1 MNFKLKNNF
10 FLKKNKPINI
20 TLSLI
25 SQIYR
30 LLEGDPTS
38 NSDNQ
43 TSAEDNKKQQLK
55 ELYIYIAVLAGIII
69 IILVGYALYR
79 KCAER
84 KALQQLELEYQAMI
98 YDIINNNSEFS
109 SSIENSHPKSY
120 NGNPEI
126 PSYEMRSEYSE
137 NDNHEE
143 RLELLRKKY
152 GNRVLIKCLLKKQIE
167 TIEYTKKLE
176 ENYGDKCG
184 DKCTICMDGFKIG
197 INIYKTPCEHIFHFK
212 CFDKY
217 LNGINKED
225 KLVCPN
231 CNQNLLINK
240 KYIKLRAKRT
250 DVKNQRILNKED
262 SGKEIVINNSATK
275 KEIKIKDKEIDKER
289 IEIIHIKK
297 IANNINKDLKDINA
311 DNIYNPLKLRRSE
324 NMDEKEDTKNKSKK
338 SIIFNNNQL
347 KKSSDSKG
355 ALFYSRNTDKG
366 NNAIYATKMNSERH
380 DILTKELK
388 EEEKKES

>member
-38 NSDNQ
+38 NNDNQ

-84 KALQQLELEYQAMI
+84 KALQQLELEYQTMI

-176 ENYGDKCG
+176 ENYG

-262 SGKEIVINNSATK
+262 SGKEIVINNSVTN

-297 IANNINKDLKDINA
+297 IANNINKDLKDNNA

>member
-1 MNFKLKNNF
+1 MTFKLKNNF
-10 FLKKNKPINI
+10 FLNKNVSLNI

-25 SQIYR
+25 SQMYR
-30 LLEGDPTS
+30 ILEEDTSS

-43 TSAEDNKKQQLK
+43 TSAEENKKRQLR

-69 IILVGYALYR
+69 IILVGYTLYR
-79 KCAER
+79 KCVER
-84 KALQQLELEYQAMI
+84 KALQQSELEYQAMI
-98 YDIINNNSEFS
+98 YNIINNNSEFS
-109 SSIENSHPKSY
+109 SSFENSHPKSY

-126 PSYEMRSEYSE
+126 PENEMRSEYSE
-137 NDNHEE
+137 SDNHEE
-143 RLELLRKKY
+143 RIESLRKKY

-176 ENYGDKCG
+176 ENFG

-231 CNQNLLINK
+231 RNQNLLINK

-297 IANNINKDLKDINA
+297 IANNINKDLKDNNA

>member
-1 MNFKLKNNF
+1 MTFKLKNNF
-10 FLKKNKPINI
+10 FLNKNVSLNI

-25 SQIYR
+25 SQMYR
-30 LLEGDPTS
+30 ILEEDTSS

-43 TSAEDNKKQQLK
+43 TSAEENKKRQLR

-79 KCAER
+79 KCVER

-98 YDIINNNSEFS
+98 YNIINNNSEFS
-109 SSIENSHPKSY
+109 SSFENSHPKSY

-126 PSYEMRSEYSE
+126 PENEMRSEYSE
-137 NDNHEE
+137 SDNHEE
-143 RLELLRKKY
+143 RIESLRKKY

-167 TIEYTKKLE
+167 
-176 ENYGDKCG
+176 
-184 DKCTICMDGFKIG
+184 KIG

-250 DVKNQRILNKED
+250 DVKNQKILNKE
-262 SGKEIVINNSATK
+262 SKSNEIVINNSITNK
-275 KEIKIKDKEIDKER
+275 GIKDKEKEVDKDR

-297 IANNINKDLKDINA
+297 IANNINKDTRNSYG
-311 DNIYNPLKLRRSE
+311 DNIYNPMKLRKSE
-324 NMDEKEDTKNKSKK
+324 NFDEKEDTKNKSKK
-338 SIIFNNNQL
+338 SILFMNNQL

-355 ALFYSRNTDKG
+355 SLFYSRNDNHNNNG
-366 NNAIYATKMNSERH
+366 NYPTKMNSERH
-380 DILTKELK
+380 DILTKEFK
-388 EEEKKES
+388 EEGKKES

>member
-1 MNFKLKNNF
+1 MTFKLKNNF
-10 FLKKNKPINI
+10 FLNKNVSLNI

-25 SQIYR
+25 SQMYR
-30 LLEGDPTS
+30 ILEEDTSS

-43 TSAEDNKKQQLK
+43 TSAEENKKRQLR

-79 KCAER
+79 KCVER

-98 YDIINNNSEFS
+98 YNIINNNSEFS
-109 SSIENSHPKSY
+109 SSFENSHPKSY

-126 PSYEMRSEYSE
+126 PENEMRSEYSE
-137 NDNHEE
+137 SDNHEE
-143 RLELLRKKY
+143 RIESLRKKY

-176 ENYGDKCG
+176 ENFG

-250 DVKNQRILNKED
+250 DVKNQKILNKE
-262 SGKEIVINNSATK
+262 SKSNEIVINNSITNK
-275 KEIKIKDKEIDKER
+275 GIKDKDKELDKDK

-297 IANNINKDLKDINA
+297 IANNINKDTRDNYG
-311 DNIYNPLKLRRSE
+311 DNIYNPMKLRKSE
-324 NMDEKEDTKNKSKK
+324 NFDEKKIQKIKVKK
-338 SIIFNNNQL
+338 VYCL
-347 KKSSDSKG
+347 
-355 ALFYSRNTDKG
+355 
-366 NNAIYATKMNSERH
+366 
-380 DILTKELK
+380 
-388 EEEKKES
+388 

>member
-38 NSDNQ
+38 NNDNQ

-176 ENYGDKCG
+176 ENYGDKC
-184 DKCTICMDGFKIG
+184 TICMDGFKIG

-250 DVKNQRILNKED
+250 DVKNQKILNKE
-262 SGKEIVINNSATK
+262 SKSNEIVINNSITNK
-275 KEIKIKDKEIDKER
+275 GIKDKEKEVDKDR
-289 IEIIHIKK
+289 IEIIYLKK
-297 IANNINKDLKDINA
+297 IANNINKDARDNYG
-311 DNIYNPLKLRRSE
+311 DNIYNPMKLRKSE
-324 NMDEKEDTKNKSKK
+324 NFDEKEDTKNKSKK
-338 SIIFNNNQL
+338 SILFMNNQL

-355 ALFYSRNTDKG
+355 SLFYSRND
-366 NNAIYATKMNSERH
+366 NNNNNDNYPTKMNSERH
-380 DILTKELK
+380 DILTKEFK
-388 EEEKKES
+388 EEGKKES

>member
-38 NSDNQ
+38 NNDNQ

-176 ENYGDKCG
+176 ENYGDKC
-184 DKCTICMDGFKIG
+184 TICMDGFKIG

-250 DVKNQRILNKED
+250 DVKNQRIINKED
-262 SGKEIVINNSATK
+262 NGKEIVINNSVTN

-297 IANNINKDLKDINA
+297 IANNINKDLKDNNA

>member
-25 SQIYR
+25 SKIYR

-38 NSDNQ
+38 NNDNQ

-176 ENYGDKCG
+176 ENYGDKC
-184 DKCTICMDGFKIG
+184 TICMDGFKIG

-250 DVKNQRILNKED
+250 DVKNQRIINKED
-262 SGKEIVINNSATK
+262 NGKEIVINNSVTN

-297 IANNINKDLKDINA
+297 IANNINKDLKDNNA

>member
-126 PSYEMRSEYSE
+126 PSYEMRSEFSE

-152 GNRVLIKCLLKKQIE
+152 GNKVLIKCLLKKQIE

-176 ENYGDKCG
+176 ENYG

-250 DVKNQRILNKED
+250 DVKNQRIINKED
-262 SGKEIVINNSATK
+262 NGKEIVINNSVTN
-275 KEIKIKDKEIDKER
+275 KEIKNIDKEIDKER

>member
-1 MNFKLKNNF
+1 MSFKLKNNF
-10 FLKKNKPINI
+10 FLYKNISLNI

-25 SQIYR
+25 SQMYR
-30 LLEGDPTS
+30 ILEEDTSS

-43 TSAEDNKKQQLK
+43 TSAEENKKRQLR

-79 KCAER
+79 KCVER

-98 YDIINNNSEFS
+98 YNIINNNSEFS
-109 SSIENSHPKSY
+109 SSFENSHPKSY

-126 PSYEMRSEYSE
+126 PENEMRSEYSE
-137 NDNHEE
+137 SDNHEE
-143 RLELLRKKY
+143 RIESLRKKY

-176 ENYGDKCG
+176 ENFG

-250 DVKNQRILNKED
+250 DVKNQRIINKED
-262 SGKEIVINNSATK
+262 NGKEIVINNSVTN

>member
-1 MNFKLKNNF
+1 MTFKLKNNF
-10 FLKKNKPINI
+10 FLNKNVSLNI

-25 SQIYR
+25 SQMYR
-30 LLEGDPTS
+30 ILEEDTSS

-43 TSAEDNKKQQLK
+43 TSAEENKKRQLR

-79 KCAER
+79 KCVER

-98 YDIINNNSEFS
+98 FNIINNNSEFS
-109 SSIENSHPKSY
+109 SSFENSHPKSY

-126 PSYEMRSEYSE
+126 PENEMRSEYSE
-137 NDNHEE
+137 SDNHEE
-143 RLELLRKKY
+143 RIESLRKKY

-176 ENYGDKCG
+176 ENFG

-250 DVKNQRILNKED
+250 DVKNQKILNKE
-262 SGKEIVINNSATK
+262 SKSNEIVINNSITNK
-275 KEIKIKDKEIDKER
+275 GIKDKEKEVDKDR

-297 IANNINKDLKDINA
+297 IANNINKDTRNSYG
-311 DNIYNPLKLRRSE
+311 DNIYNPMKLRKSE
-324 NMDEKEDTKNKSKK
+324 NFDEKEDTKNKSKK
-338 SIIFNNNQL
+338 SILFMNNQL

-355 ALFYSRNTDKG
+355 SLFYSRNDNHNNNG
-366 NNAIYATKMNSERH
+366 NYPTKMNSERH
-380 DILTKELK
+380 DILTKEFK
-388 EEEKKES
+388 EEVKKES

>member
-10 FLKKNKPINI
+10 FLKKNKPLNI

-176 ENYGDKCG
+176 ENYGDKC
-184 DKCTICMDGFKIG
+184 TICMDGFKIG

-250 DVKNQRILNKED
+250 DVKNQRIINKED
-262 SGKEIVINNSATK
+262 NGKEIVINNSVTN

>member
-38 NSDNQ
+38 NNDNQ

-69 IILVGYALYR
+69 IILVGYALYK

-109 SSIENSHPKSY
+109 SSFENSHPKSY

-126 PSYEMRSEYSE
+126 PSYEMRSEFSE

-176 ENYGDKCG
+176 ENYG

-250 DVKNQRILNKED
+250 DVKNQRIINKED
-262 SGKEIVINNSATK
+262 NGKEIVINNSVTN

>member
-38 NSDNQ
+38 NNDNQ

-109 SSIENSHPKSY
+109 SSFENSHPKSY

-176 ENYGDKCG
+176 ENYGDKC
-184 DKCTICMDGFKIG
+184 TICMDGFKIG

-240 KYIKLRAKRT
+240 KYIKLRANIYLT
-250 DVKNQRILNKED
+250 L
-262 SGKEIVINNSATK
+262 K
-275 KEIKIKDKEIDKER
+275 KYIKFYNYFKL
-289 IEIIHIKK
+289 
-297 IANNINKDLKDINA
+297 INKPFI
-311 DNIYNPLKLRRSE
+311 
-324 NMDEKEDTKNKSKK
+324 
-338 SIIFNNNQL
+338 SIQ
-347 KKSSDSKG
+347 
-355 ALFYSRNTDKG
+355 Y
-366 NNAIYATKMNSERH
+366 
-380 DILTKELK
+380 
-388 EEEKKES
+388 

>member
-1 MNFKLKNNF
+1 MTFKLKNNF
-10 FLKKNKPINI
+10 FLNKNVSLNI

-25 SQIYR
+25 SQMYR
-30 LLEGDPTS
+30 ILEEDTSS

-43 TSAEDNKKQQLK
+43 TSAEENKKRQLR

-79 KCAER
+79 KCVER

-98 YDIINNNSEFS
+98 FNIINNNSEFS
-109 SSIENSHPKSY
+109 SSFENSHPKSY

-126 PSYEMRSEYSE
+126 PENEMRSEYSE
-137 NDNHEE
+137 SDNHEE
-143 RLELLRKKY
+143 RIESLRKKY

-176 ENYGDKCG
+176 ENFG

-250 DVKNQRILNKED
+250 DVKNQRIINKED
-262 SGKEIVINNSATK
+262 NGKEIVINNSVTN

-297 IANNINKDLKDINA
+297 IANNINKDLKDNNA

-324 NMDEKEDTKNKSKK
+324 NMDEKEDPKNKSKK

-366 NNAIYATKMNSERH
+366 NNAMYATKMNSERH

>member
-30 LLEGDPTS
+30 LLEGDHTS
-38 NSDNQ
+38 NNDNQ

-176 ENYGDKCG
+176 ENYGDKC
-184 DKCTICMDGFKIG
+184 TICMDGFKIG

-297 IANNINKDLKDINA
+297 IANNINKDLKDNNA

>member
-126 PSYEMRSEYSE
+126 PSYEMRSEFSE

-176 ENYGDKCG
+176 ENYG

-250 DVKNQRILNKED
+250 DVKNQRIINKED
-262 SGKEIVINNSATK
+262 NGKEIVINNSVTN

-297 IANNINKDLKDINA
+297 IANNINKDLKDNNA

>member
-1 MNFKLKNNF
+1 MTFKLKNNF
-10 FLKKNKPINI
+10 FLNKNVSLNI

-25 SQIYR
+25 SQMYR
-30 LLEGDPTS
+30 ILEEDTSS

-43 TSAEDNKKQQLK
+43 TSAEENKKRQLR

-79 KCAER
+79 KCVER

-98 YDIINNNSEFS
+98 FNIINNNSEFS
-109 SSIENSHPKSY
+109 SSFENSHPKSY

-126 PSYEMRSEYSE
+126 PENEMRSEYSE
-137 NDNHEE
+137 SDNHEE
-143 RLELLRKKY
+143 RIESLRKKY

-176 ENYGDKCG
+176 ENFG

-212 CFDKY
+212 YFDKY

-250 DVKNQRILNKED
+250 DVKHQKILNKE
-262 SGKEIVINNSATK
+262 SKSNEIVINNSITNK
-275 KEIKIKDKEIDKER
+275 GIKDKEKEVDKDR

-297 IANNINKDLKDINA
+297 IANNINKDTRNSYG
-311 DNIYNPLKLRRSE
+311 DNIYNPMKLRKSE
-324 NMDEKEDTKNKSKK
+324 NFDEKEDTKNKSKK

>member
-30 LLEGDPTS
+30 LLEGDHTS
-38 NSDNQ
+38 NNDNQ

-176 ENYGDKCG
+176 ENYG

>member
-152 GNRVLIKCLLKKQIE
+152 GNKVLIKCLLKKQIE

-176 ENYGDKCG
+176 ENYG

-250 DVKNQRILNKED
+250 DVKNQRIINKED
-262 SGKEIVINNSATK
+262 NGKEIVINNSVTN
-275 KEIKIKDKEIDKER
+275 KEIKNIDKEIDKER

>member
-1 MNFKLKNNF
+1 MTFKLKNNF
-10 FLKKNKPINI
+10 FLNKNVSLNI

-25 SQIYR
+25 SQMYR
-30 LLEGDPTS
+30 ILEEDTSS

-43 TSAEDNKKQQLK
+43 TSAEENKKRQLR

-79 KCAER
+79 KCVER

-98 YDIINNNSEFS
+98 YNIINNNSEFS
-109 SSIENSHPKSY
+109 SSFENSHPKSY

-126 PSYEMRSEYSE
+126 PENEMRSEYSE
-137 NDNHEE
+137 SDNHEE
-143 RLELLRKKY
+143 RIESLRKKY

-176 ENYGDKCG
+176 ENFG

-250 DVKNQRILNKED
+250 DVKNQKILNKE
-262 SGKEIVINNSATK
+262 SKSNEIVINNSITNK
-275 KEIKIKDKEIDKER
+275 GIKDKEKEVDKDR

-297 IANNINKDLKDINA
+297 IANNINKDTRNSYG
-311 DNIYNPLKLRRSE
+311 DNIYNPMKLRKSE
-324 NMDEKEDTKNKSKK
+324 NFDEKEDTKNKSKK
-338 SIIFNNNQL
+338 SILFMNNQL
-347 KKSSDSKG
+347 KKSSDSK
-355 ALFYSRNTDKG
+355 
-366 NNAIYATKMNSERH
+366 NNDNYPTKMNSERH
-380 DILTKELK
+380 DILTKEFK
-388 EEEKKES
+388 EEVKKES

>member
-1 MNFKLKNNF
+1 MTFKLKNNF
-10 FLKKNKPINI
+10 FLNKNVSLNI

-25 SQIYR
+25 SQMYR
-30 LLEGDPTS
+30 ILEEDTSS

-43 TSAEDNKKQQLK
+43 TSAEENKKRQLR

-79 KCAER
+79 KCVER

-98 YDIINNNSEFS
+98 YNIINNNSEFS
-109 SSIENSHPKSY
+109 SSFENSHPKSY

-126 PSYEMRSEYSE
+126 PENEMRSEYSE
-137 NDNHEE
+137 SDNHEE
-143 RLELLRKKY
+143 RIESLRKKY

-176 ENYGDKCG
+176 ENFG

-297 IANNINKDLKDINA
+297 IANNINKDLKDNNA

>member
-109 SSIENSHPKSY
+109 SSFENSHPKSY

-126 PSYEMRSEYSE
+126 PSYEMRSEFSE

-176 ENYGDKCG
+176 ENYG

-250 DVKNQRILNKED
+250 DVKNQRIINKED
-262 SGKEIVINNSATK
+262 NGKEIVINNSVTN

>member
-30 LLEGDPTS
+30 LLEGDPTY
-38 NSDNQ
+38 NNDNQ

-69 IILVGYALYR
+69 IILVGYALYK

-109 SSIENSHPKSY
+109 SSFENSHPKSY

-126 PSYEMRSEYSE
+126 PSYEMRSEFSE

-176 ENYGDKCG
+176 ENYG

-250 DVKNQRILNKED
+250 DVKNQRIINKED
-262 SGKEIVINNSATK
+262 NGKEIVINNSVTN